1 MELLNA
7 LAGIA
12 GQTRKVTSDDTIR
25 NYGPTLFAGIK
36 ELARQMGYA
45 RAWSKVT
52 HDAATEPVYE
62 WLLTADVMMKVMGDA
77 PELWDYRENWADL
90 VELSQLAVR
99 VFGPALTEGHEARF
113 AFCLIDETLKIIR
126 QTNG

>member
-12 GQTRKVTSDDTIR
+12 GQKLRGPSNDTIR

-45 RAWSKVT
+45 RAWSKVS
-52 HDAATEPVYE
+52 HDPATEPVYE
-62 WLLTADVMMKVMGDA
+62 WLLTADMMMTVMGDA

-99 VFGPALTEGHEARF
+99 VFGPALSEGHEARP
-113 AFCLIDETLKIIR
+113 AFDLIAGTLKTIR

>member
-25 NYGPTLFAGIK
+25 NYGPPLFAGIK

-52 HDAATEPVYE
+52 HDAATELVYE
-62 WLLTADVMMKVMGDA
+62 WLLTADMMMMVMGDA
-77 PELWDYRENWADL
+77 PELWDYRENWSDL

-99 VFGPALTEGHEARF
+99 VFGPALSEGHEARF
-113 AFCLIDETLKIIR
+113 ALDAITNTLKTIR
-126 QTNG
+126 QNNG